1 MGACHISGEFDSAE
15 RLSRSDFEYIKAIGR
30 GALGLVWRVVHK
42 KTRMQLA
49 IKEIEKDSIPS
60 KEALHSVL
68 NERSLLSILNHPFII
83 NINFAFQ
90 DRKKLYLGLDLKV
103 GGDLR
108 YHMIKRKR
116 TEPEMKFIIAC
127 ILQGLEHLHS
137 RHIIH
142 KDIKPENIIYD
153 AKGYVFLTDFGT
165 STILKADNCTE
176 TSGTPGY
183 MAPEVICRQNH
194 SFPSDYFALG
204 VIVYENIIGIRPYQ
218 GRNRKEIRDA
228 ILEKQAKILPS
239 EIPPDWSDEAVNFCN
254 KLLKRKPNTRLGANG
269 INEIKSHPWLQEI
282 SEEMLKNFELK
293 APFIPSDNDNFDH
306 DHVNF
311 CDNRERHREKTTKH
325 DFLGYFYIPSP
336 ASNRKIN

>member
-1 MGACHISGEFDSAE
+1 MGTCHISGEIDSAV

-42 KTRMQLA
+42 KTRTELA
-49 IKEIEKDSIPS
+49 IKEIEKNSISS
-60 KEALHSVL
+60 KEALLSVL

-90 DRKKLYLGLDLKV
+90 DKKKLYLGLDLKL

-116 TEPEMKFIIAC
+116 TESEMKFIIAC
-127 ILQGLEHLHS
+127 ILQGLEYLHS

-153 AKGYVFLTDFGT
+153 DKGYVFITDFGT
-165 STILKADNCTE
+165 STIWKEENYSE

-183 MAPEVICRQNH
+183 MAPEVICRQNY
-194 SFPSDYFALG
+194 SFTSDYFALG
-204 VIVYENIIGIRPYQ
+204 VILYENIIGTRPYQ
-218 GRNRKEIRDA
+218 GRNRKEIREA
-228 ILEKQAKILPS
+228 ILEKQAKIIPS
-239 EIPPDWSDEAVNFCN
+239 DIPVDWSIEAVSFCN

-269 INEIKSHPWLQEI
+269 INELKSHPWLNEI
-282 SEEMLKNFELK
+282 SEKMLQNFELK

-311 CDNRERHREKTTKH
+311 YSKCERHQAKTTKH
-325 DFLGYFYIPSP
+325 DFLGYSFIPSP